1 MEELL
6 AEKSAIESSRG
17 GCIRQAGSPE
27 VGFADVHGSSRNYAS
42 LDSGSFL
49 CIQVVSPSKKKKMR
63 LTFQPGNHHCT
74 YTSLFPH
81 RKCFN
86 SNNHSTALLKV

>member
-49 CIQVVSPSKKKKMR
+49 CIQVVSPSKKKKNASDISAREPSLYLYQSIPTQEM
-63 LTFQPGNHHCT
+63 FQ
-74 YTSLFPH
+74 
-81 RKCFN
+81 
-86 SNNHSTALLKV
+86 LK